1 MNQLQL
7 LKNCNRS
14 SEGGK
19 HDLKKTNEPNSIKD
33 QIILKNL
40 NLRSLMNYYIG
51 YRSSLKKEK
60 VLKHLQLFPTEGV
73 ELLRA

>member
-14 SEGGK
+14 SEGGE

-33 QIILKNL
+33 QIIMKNL
-40 NLRSLMNYYIG
+40 NLISLMNYHIG
-51 YRSSLKKEK
+51 YSSS
-60 VLKHLQLFPTEGV
+60 
-73 ELLRA
+73 